1 VVGQLEQEF
10 LVTWHLDEEV
20 MELEFEGRTGS
31 FAGNRGRPGVEY
43 SPEIGLYTANVSGGL
58 CRIVCSPL

>member
-1 VVGQLEQEF
+1 VVGQLEQDF
-10 LVTWHLDEEV
+10 VVTWHLDEDV

-43 SPEIGLYTANVSGGL
+43 SPEIGLYTANVSS
-58 CRIVCSPL
+58 V